1 MAAAAWTTAGRMDS
15 KDKKG
20 TSRIEKFSVRD
31 FCFQWPGPDAFIE
44 EDGEPM
50 RKLLVI
56 GMGLVLL
63 GIGPGV
69 RADQKVT
76 LDTVV
81 VTATKTQEKRKDIS
95 NSMVVK
101 DNKDIQEAPA
111 DNLGELLA
119 NEPGIDWRTYGDYG
133 GASQSFMIRGME
145 SKEAVVMVNG
155 LTLNS
160 PSLGEADV
168 GGILLNNI
176 ERVEVV
182 KGSGSLLY
190 GSGAMAGTV
199 NVITKSPSRE
209 RMDLSVRAGYG
220 SQGTYQVS
228 AENGLFITRDLGYY
242 LTANHLTT
250 DGHRDNG
257 DLTHNDA
264 SLKLVLD
271 KGGALNIDLYGQ
283 IVHRKYGT
291 PGIHPPEG
299 TADFNLPATGE
310 RLYSSESAS
319 LKSNTDAQDIHTVL
333 EIEGRPADWLR
344 WRAAGKYIR
353 TESIH
358 ESWLNAD
365 TYSGMLAG
373 EGTRSTVIN
382 SVPGAEADVE
392 IQPLDGATL
401 LIGTDFQDHEW
412 DTKSTELNI
421 DGTAKGADTTND
433 ADIYSLGTF
442 AEGQYRPSK
451 YIKLQ
456 AGLRQEHHATFGTE
470 YLPRY
475 GLIINPFE
483 TTAIKINRG
492 KHFKAPTPNDLF
504 WPEDSF
510 VRGNPNLKA
519 QTGWHT
525 DVTAEQQFADDRLFL
540 TASYFNW
547 NIRDKITWAENPAFP
562 GPYGN
567 NKYTPT
573 NLNRSRAYGFE
584 AGVRYDL
591 LRQLALEAGYTRTMA
606 KEEVGTITRRARYVP
621 DYQCKFSATYRNDVG
636 TLVTAT
642 WRYTDERFNYRS
654 DSVTAPDDILKA
666 YATVDLKVEQR
677 FLEHWLVSVD
687 GRNLLDEAYDT
698 YINSFVDST
707 GSYIYGAYPGA
718 GRSLFAAVTYEY

>member
-1 MAAAAWTTAGRMDS
+1 
-15 KDKKG
+15 
-20 TSRIEKFSVRD
+20 
-31 FCFQWPGPDAFIE
+31 
-44 EDGEPM
+44 M
-50 RKLLVI
+50 RKLLIV
-56 GMGLVLL
+56 GMGLVL
-63 GIGPGV
+63 IGMGSGV

-76 LDTVV
+76 MDTVV
-81 VTATKTQEKRKDIS
+81 VTATKTEEKRKDIS
-95 NSMVVK
+95 NSMVIK
-101 DNKDIQEAPA
+101 DIADIQEAPA

-133 GASQSFMIRGME
+133 GASQAFQIRGME
-145 SKEAVVMVNG
+145 SDEALVMVNG
-155 LTLNS
+155 LSLNS
-160 PSLGEADV
+160 PSLGQADV

-209 RMDLSVRAGYG
+209 RMDLAVRAGYG
-220 SQGTYQVS
+220 SQGTYQLS
-228 AENGLFITRDLGYY
+228 AENGMFVARDLGYY
-242 LTANHLTT
+242 LTANHLVT

-271 KGGALNIDLYGQ
+271 KGDALNINLYGQ
-283 IVHRKYGT
+283 IVDRESGT

-299 TADFNLPATGE
+299 TVDYYLPATGE

-319 LKSNTDAQDIHTVL
+319 LKGNSDTQDIHSRL
-333 EIEGRPADWLR
+333 EIESRPVKWLR
-344 WRAAGKYIR
+344 WRIAGEYIR

-365 TYSGMLAG
+365 TFSGDLAG

-382 SVPGAEADVE
+382 TVPGAEANVE
-392 IQPLDGATL
+392 IQPLQGATL

-412 DTKSTELNI
+412 DTKSTDLNR
-421 DGTAKGADTTND
+421 DGSAKGADTTND

-442 AEGQYRPSK
+442 AEGQYRPAE

-456 AGLRQEHHATFGTE
+456 VGLRQEHHATFGTE

-475 GLIINPFE
+475 GLILNPFE
-483 TTAIKINRG
+483 STAIKINRG

-510 VRGNPNLKA
+510 VRGNPDLSP

-525 DVTAEQQFADDRLFL
+525 DVSAEQQLAADKLFL
-540 TASYFNW
+540 TATYFNW
-547 NIRDKITWAENPAFP
+547 NIRDKITWAPNAAFP
-562 GPYGN
+562 GPFGD
-567 NKYTPT
+567 KWTPT
-573 NLNRSRAYGFE
+573 NVNRSRAYGFE
-584 AGVRYDL
+584 AGVRYDPS
-591 LRQLALEAGYTRTMA
+591 RNITMEAGYTRTMA
-606 KEEVGTITRRARYVP
+606 KEEVGAITRQAKYVP
-621 DYQCKFSATYRNDVG
+621 DYQCKFSATYRSDIG

-654 DSVTAPDDILKA
+654 DSVTEPDDILKA

-687 GRNLLDEAYDT
+687 GRNLLDEDYDT
-698 YINSFVDST
+698 YINTFVDST
-707 GSYIYGAYPGA
+707 GSRFYGSYPGA
-718 GRSLFAAVTYEY
+718 GRSVFAAVTYEY

>member
-1 MAAAAWTTAGRMDS
+1 
-15 KDKKG
+15 
-20 TSRIEKFSVRD
+20 
-31 FCFQWPGPDAFIE
+31 
-44 EDGEPM
+44 M
-50 RKLLVI
+50 RKLLIV

-63 GIGPGV
+63 GMGPGV

-76 LDTVV
+76 MDTVV
-81 VTATKTQEKRKDIS
+81 VTATKTKEKRKDIS
-95 NSMVVK
+95 NSMVLK
-101 DNKDIQEAPA
+101 DSGDIQEAPA

-133 GASQSFMIRGME
+133 GAAQAFQIRGME
-145 SKEAVVMVNG
+145 SSEALVMVNG
-155 LTLNS
+155 LSLNS
-160 PSLGEADV
+160 PSLGQADV

-190 GSGAMAGTV
+190 GSGAMAGTI
-199 NVITKSPSRE
+199 NVITKSPNRE
-209 RMDLSVRAGYG
+209 RMDLAVRAGYG
-220 SQGTYQVS
+220 SQDTYQLS
-228 AENGLFITRDLGYY
+228 AENGMFVTRDLGYY
-242 LTANHLTT
+242 LTANHLVT

-271 KGGALNIDLYGQ
+271 KGDALNINLYGQ
-283 IVHRKYGT
+283 IVDREFGT

-299 TADFNLPATGE
+299 TEDYYLPATGE

-319 LKSNTDAQDIHTVL
+319 LKGNSDSQDIHSRL
-333 EIEGRPADWLR
+333 EIQSRPLQWLR
-344 WRAAGKYIR
+344 WRIAGKYIR

-365 TYSGMLAG
+365 TYSGDLAG

-382 SVPGAEADVE
+382 TVPGAEADVE
-392 IQPLDGATL
+392 IQPLQGATM

-412 DTKSTELNI
+412 DTKSTDLNR
-421 DGTAKGADTTND
+421 DGSAKGADTTND
-433 ADIYSLGTF
+433 ADLYSLGTF
-442 AEGQYRPSK
+442 AEGQYRPLK

-456 AGLRQEHHATFGTE
+456 AGLRQEHHSTFGTE

-475 GLIINPFE
+475 GLILNPFE
-483 TTAIKINRG
+483 STAIKFNRG

-504 WPEDSF
+504 WPETSF
-510 VRGNPNLKA
+510 VRGNPDLSP

-525 DVTAEQQFADDRLFL
+525 DVTAEQQLAQDRLFL
-540 TASYFNW
+540 TATYFNW
-547 NIRDKITWAENPAFP
+547 NIRDKITWAPNPAFP
-562 GPYGN
+562 GPFGD
-567 NKYTPT
+567 KWTPT

-584 AGVRYDL
+584 AGVRYDPSRHL
-591 LRQLALEAGYTRTMA
+591 TLEAGYTRTMA
-606 KEEVGTITRRARYVP
+606 KEEVGDITRKARYVP
-621 DYQCKFSATYRNDVG
+621 DYQCKFSATYRSDVG

-654 DSVTAPDDILKA
+654 DSVTEPDDILKA
-666 YATVDLKVEQR
+666 YATVDLKAEQR

-707 GSYIYGAYPGA
+707 GTRFYGSYPGA
-718 GRSLFAAVTYEY
+718 GRSVFAAVTYEY

>member
-1 MAAAAWTTAGRMDS
+1 
-15 KDKKG
+15 
-20 TSRIEKFSVRD
+20 
-31 FCFQWPGPDAFIE
+31 
-44 EDGEPM
+44 M
-50 RKLLVI
+50 RKLWVI
-56 GMGLVLL
+56 GIGLVLL
-63 GIGPGV
+63 GMGPEV

-76 LDTVV
+76 MDTVV
-81 VTATKTQEKRKDIS
+81 VTATKTEEKRKDIS
-95 NSMVVK
+95 NSMVIK
-101 DNKDIQEAPA
+101 DAGDIQAVPA

-133 GASQSFMIRGME
+133 GASQSFQIRGMD
-145 SKEAVVMVNG
+145 SNEAVVMVNG
-155 LTLNS
+155 LSLNS

-199 NVITKSPSRE
+199 NVITKSPNQE
-209 RMDLSVRAGYG
+209 RMDLAVRAGFG
-220 SQGTYQVS
+220 SQGTYQLS
-228 AENGLFITRDLGYY
+228 AENGMFVTRDLGYY
-242 LTANHLTT
+242 LTANHLIT

-257 DLTHNDA
+257 DLSHNDA

-271 KGGALNIDLYGQ
+271 KGDALKINLYGQ
-283 IVHRKYGT
+283 IVDRKAGV

-299 TADFNLPATGE
+299 TTVPAAAGG
-310 RLYSSESAS
+310 LYSSESAS
-319 LKSNTDAQDIHTVL
+319 LKNNSDTRDIHSLL
-333 EIEGRPADWLR
+333 EIKSRPAQWLR
-344 WRAAGKYIR
+344 WRVAGKYIH

-358 ESWLNAD
+358 ENWLNAD
-365 TYSGMLAG
+365 DPFGTGLSAG
-373 EGTRSTVIN
+373 EGIRSKVIN
-382 SVPGAEADVE
+382 TVPGAEANVE
-392 IQPLDGATL
+392 IRPTDGATL
-401 LIGTDFQDHEW
+401 LIGTDFQDLEW
-412 DTKSTELNI
+412 DTTTTDLNRDGSAKS
-421 DGTAKGADTTND
+421 ADTTND

-451 YIKLQ
+451 FIKLQ

-475 GLIINPFE
+475 GLILNPFE
-483 TTAIKINRG
+483 TTAIKFNRG
-492 KHFKAPTPNDLF
+492 KHFKAPTPNDLY

-510 VRGNPNLKA
+510 VRGNPDLKA

-525 DVTAEQQFADDRLFL
+525 DVTVEQQLAEDKLFL

-547 NIRDKITWAENPAFP
+547 NIRDKITWAENPAYV

-567 NKYTPT
+567 YKYTPS

-591 LRQLALEAGYTRTMA
+591 LRQLSLEAAYTRTMA
-606 KEEVGTITRRARYVP
+606 KEEVGTITRRGRYVP

-642 WRYTDERFNYRS
+642 WRYTDARFNYRS
-654 DSVTAPDDILKA
+654 DSVTEPDDILKA
-666 YATVDLKVEQR
+666 YATVDCKVEQR

-687 GRNLLDEAYDT
+687 GRNLLDEEYDT
-698 YINSFVDST
+698 YINSFVDS
-707 GSYIYGAYPGA
+707 GGDYIYGAYPGA

>member
-1 MAAAAWTTAGRMDS
+1 
-15 KDKKG
+15 
-20 TSRIEKFSVRD
+20 
-31 FCFQWPGPDAFIE
+31 
-44 EDGEPM
+44 M
-50 RKLLVI
+50 RKLLIV
-56 GMGLVLL
+56 GMGLVL
-63 GIGPGV
+63 IGMGSGV

-76 LDTVV
+76 MDAVV
-81 VTATKTQEKRKDIS
+81 VTATKTEEKRKDIS
-95 NSMVVK
+95 NSMVIK
-101 DNKDIQEAPA
+101 DIADIQEAPA

-133 GASQSFMIRGME
+133 GASQAFQIRGME
-145 SKEAVVMVNG
+145 SDEALVMVNG
-155 LTLNS
+155 LSLNS
-160 PSLGEADV
+160 PSLGQADV

-209 RMDLSVRAGYG
+209 RMDLAVRAGYG
-220 SQGTYQVS
+220 SQGTYQLS
-228 AENGLFITRDLGYY
+228 AENGMFVARDLGYY
-242 LTANHLTT
+242 LTANHLVT

-271 KGGALNIDLYGQ
+271 KGDALNINLYGQ
-283 IVHRKYGT
+283 IVDRESGT

-299 TADFNLPATGE
+299 TVDYYLPATGE

-319 LKSNTDAQDIHTVL
+319 LKGNSDTQDIHSRL
-333 EIEGRPADWLR
+333 EIESRPVKWLR
-344 WRAAGKYIR
+344 WRIAGEYIR

-365 TYSGMLAG
+365 TFSGDLAG

-382 SVPGAEADVE
+382 TVPGAEANVE
-392 IQPLDGATL
+392 IQPLQGATL

-412 DTKSTELNI
+412 DTKSTDLNR
-421 DGTAKGADTTND
+421 DGSAKGADTTND

-442 AEGQYRPSK
+442 AEGQYRPAE

-456 AGLRQEHHATFGTE
+456 VGLRQEHHATFGTE

-475 GLIINPFE
+475 GLILNPFE
-483 TTAIKINRG
+483 STAIKINRG

-510 VRGNPNLKA
+510 VRGNPDLSP

-525 DVTAEQQFADDRLFL
+525 DVSAEQQLAADKLFL
-540 TASYFNW
+540 TATYFNW
-547 NIRDKITWAENPAFP
+547 NIRDKITWAPNAAFP
-562 GPYGN
+562 GPFGD
-567 NKYTPT
+567 KWTPT
-573 NLNRSRAYGFE
+573 NVNRSRAYGFE
-584 AGVRYDL
+584 AGVRYDPS
-591 LRQLALEAGYTRTMA
+591 RNITMEAGYTRTMA
-606 KEEVGTITRRARYVP
+606 KEEVGAITRQAKYVP
-621 DYQCKFSATYRNDVG
+621 DYQCKFSATYRSDIG

-654 DSVTAPDDILKA
+654 DSVTEPDDILKA

-687 GRNLLDEAYDT
+687 GRNLLDEDYDT
-698 YINSFVDST
+698 YINTFVDST
-707 GSYIYGAYPGA
+707 GSRFYGSYPGA
-718 GRSLFAAVTYEY
+718 GRSVFAAVTYEY

>member
-1 MAAAAWTTAGRMDS
+1 MAAAAWTTVGRQDS

-20 TSRIEKFSVRD
+20 TSRIEKFRSGIFVFYART
-31 FCFQWPGPDAFIE
+31 PTFIE

-50 RKLLVI
+50 RKLLIV
-56 GMGLVLL
+56 GMGLMLL
-63 GIGPGV
+63 AAAPGV
-69 RADQKVT
+69 RADEKVT

-81 VTATKTQEKRKDIS
+81 VTATKTEEKRKDIS

-101 DNKDIQEAPA
+101 DAGNIQEAAA
-111 DNLGELLA
+111 DNLGQLLA

-133 GASQSFMIRGME
+133 GASQAFQIRGME
-145 SKEAVVMVNG
+145 SSEAVVMVNG
-155 LTLNS
+155 LSLNS

-199 NVITKSPSRE
+199 NVITKSPGRE
-209 RMDLSVRAGYG
+209 RMDLAVRAGYG
-220 SQGTYQVS
+220 SQNTYQLS
-228 AENGLFITRDLGYY
+228 AESGMFVARDLGYY
-242 LTANHLTT
+242 LTANHLVT

-271 KGGALNIDLYGQ
+271 KGDALNINLYGQ
-283 IVHRKYGT
+283 IVDRKSGV

-299 TADFNLPATGE
+299 TQDYYLPATGE

-319 LKSNTDAQDIHTVL
+319 LKGNTDSQDIHTL
-333 EIEGRPADWLR
+333 LTIKSRPFHWLR

-365 TYSGMLAG
+365 NFSGDLAG

-392 IQPLDGATL
+392 IRPLDGATL
-401 LIGTDFQDHEW
+401 LIGADYQDHEW
-412 DTKSTELNI
+412 DTQSTDLNR
-421 DGTAKGADTTND
+421 DGSAKGADTTND

-442 AEGQYRPSK
+442 AEGQYRPAK
-451 YIKLQ
+451 FIKLQ

-475 GLIINPFE
+475 GLVLNPFD
-483 TTAIKINRG
+483 TTAIKFNRG
-492 KHFKAPTPNDLF
+492 KHFKAPTPNDLY
-504 WPEDSF
+504 WPEDDF
-510 VRGNPNLKA
+510 VRGNPDLQA

-525 DVTAEQQFADDRLFL
+525 DATVEQQLAHDKLFL

-567 NKYTPT
+567 NKYTPS

-591 LRQLALEAGYTRTMA
+591 LRQLTLEAGYTRTMA
-606 KEEVGTITRRARYVP
+606 KEEVGTVTRRARYVP
-621 DYQCKFSATYRNDVG
+621 DYQCKFSATYRNDAG
-636 TLVTAT
+636 TLVTTT
-642 WRYTDERFNYRS
+642 WRYTDERSNYRS
-654 DSVTAPDDILKA
+654 DSVTEPDDILKA

-687 GRNLLDEAYDT
+687 GRNLLDESYDT
-698 YINSFVDST
+698 YINSFVDS
-707 GSYIYGAYPGA
+707 GGNYIYGAYPGA